1 MEILVLGGTAFVG
14 LHIARALLK
23 GGHSITIF
31 NRGVTHDPLPSG
43 VERLHGD
50 RDAGP
55 AYVRVL
61 AGRTWDACID
71 VSGYTARQVRPSA
84 EALRDSVGHF
94 VYISAVSVYGD
105 PQERPVTESNPRV
118 VPAAEHVT
126 VIDGETYGPLKVA
139 CENVVK
145 SMYGDRCALLRP
157 QVIVGPGDTWNRYT
171 HWVQRARQGGD
182 MLAPGDGTDHLQVI
196 DVRDVA
202 AFVRMVVE
210 RRLAGTYN
218 LSGHRITWAE
228 FMRILGADRLVWVPA
243 AVLQAAGVMF
253 PELPLFRPEF
263 GPRAALMDVSCAR
276 ALDAGLML
284 TDPVATAVDVRAWC
298 EECEPTLAMTAE
310 REAALLR
317 AAQRERA

>member
-1 MEILVLGGTAFVG
+1 
-14 LHIARALLK
+14 
-23 GGHSITIF
+23 
-31 NRGVTHDPLPSG
+31 VTPDPLPSG

-126 VIDGETYGPLKVA
+126 VIDGETYGPPKVA

-157 QVIVGPGDTWNRYT
+157 QVIVGPGDTWNATRT
-171 HWVQRARQGGD
+171 GCS
-182 MLAPGDGTDHLQVI
+182 APGRAGTCSPPATGRITCRSSTCATLPPSCEWSSSGGS
-196 DVRDVA
+196 R
-202 AFVRMVVE
+202 
-210 RRLAGTYN
+210 GTYN

-228 FMRILGADRLVWVPA
+228 FMRILGATVSC
-243 AVLQAAGVMF
+243 G
-253 PELPLFRPEF
+253 FRP
-263 GPRAALMDVSCAR
+263 PSCRPPA
-276 ALDAGLML
+276 
-284 TDPVATAVDVRAWC
+284 
-298 EECEPTLAMTAE
+298 
-310 REAALLR
+310 
-317 AAQRERA
+317 